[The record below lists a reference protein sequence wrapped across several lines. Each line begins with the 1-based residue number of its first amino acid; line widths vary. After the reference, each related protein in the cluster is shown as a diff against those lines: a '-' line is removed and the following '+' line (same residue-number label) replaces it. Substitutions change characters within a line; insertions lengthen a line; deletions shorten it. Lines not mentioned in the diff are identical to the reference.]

1 MFIGGLSLCCC
12 RKKPGIIHMQIILW
26 PEGERC
32 KIIDGMA
39 YMQAASSPVHKEV
52 LNGINVQFYILPKI
66 PICMI

>member
-1 MFIGGLSLCCC
+1 MLLPQKAGNYTYADYFT
-12 RKKPGIIHMQIILW
+12 W

-66 PICMI
+66 PMCMI